1 MIKYSIYTLGR
12 VIKDA
17 GSNSELRPGTAGASR
32 IIGVR
37 YTEFRGL

>member
-1 MIKYSIYTLGR
+1 MIKYSIYTPERG
-12 VIKDA
+12 IKDA
-17 GSNSELRPGTAGASR
+17 GRNAKLRPGTAGASR